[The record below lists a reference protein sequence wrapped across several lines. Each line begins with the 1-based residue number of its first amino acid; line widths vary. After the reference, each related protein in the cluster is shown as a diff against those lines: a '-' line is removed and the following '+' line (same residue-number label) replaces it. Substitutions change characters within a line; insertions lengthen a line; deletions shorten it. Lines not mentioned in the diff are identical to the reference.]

1 MNRVQLI
8 LILALLTV
16 VALLSAA
23 IPPACTAWT
32 FYYAQGNL
40 ASEITSIWN
49 TARTGGGATPAN
61 FTSGDVFVM
70 QNGRTRATLAIRT

>member
-1 MNRVQLI
+1 MNRAQLI

-16 VALLSAA
+16 VAFLSAA

-40 ASEITSIWN
+40 ASDLTSNWK
-49 TARTGGGATPAN
+49 TSRTGGGAAPAN
-61 FTSGDVFVM
+61 VTRGDVFVS
-70 QNGRTRATLAIRT
+70 QYGRTRNTSAIRT